1 MSKIRFE
8 WSIESQ
14 QIDRSDGKDPS
25 LKKRRR
31 NALRFLILIV
41 LLLATMGLG
50 AIAVRQRLIDV
61 QNHYAQLLQDTVKAE
76 VAALRIGDLDA
87 WLNFQSA
94 GSEEWRSSQT
104 ALFREYEALKSA
116 GAIELTGSIVAVK
129 IDDTRARVLV
139 QENINGTPYVRLWF
153 YRRDQLGWRHIAPDI
168 AFWGEERQYTG
179 AGVRVN
185 YRAVDETFA
194 QQLIEVVTGWR
205 TRSCS
210 LMNCGALPILQVDIA
225 PNAPDAAAWIDESNL
240 HLRLRSPYV
249 DLARADLPFDG
260 AYRLQVSKLLADR
273 LVMDMSGFRAIYSH
287 DAFFLQESA
296 LNWLSEWLVGVVAD
310 ASLMHSLAQNYGE
323 QAVAELLSV
332 LKPTDDMSIL
342 QEALPVAIETAGLDW
357 RDFIAWRL
365 NTEAELIR
373 ARAENE
379 WLRLYD
385 TSDENV
391 RLAAY
396 QRFNDN
402 VPPRAQRVIDQAI
415 WTTNED
421 IIQLRATAEYE
432 SGSATAVEIVLFN
445 LVNQVWKRAS

>member
-8 WSIESQ
+8 WNIESQ
-14 QIDRSDGKDPS
+14 QIDQSDGKD
-25 LKKRRR
+25 LQRKNRRR
-31 NALRFLILIV
+31 NTLRFLSLIV
-41 LLLATMGLG
+41 LLLAAIGLG

-76 VAALRIGDLDA
+76 VAALRIGDLGA
-87 WLNFQSA
+87 WLSFQSA

-129 IDDTRARVLV
+129 IDDARARVLV

-153 YRRDQLGWRHIAPDI
+153 YRRDQAGWRHIAPDVS
-168 AFWGEERQYTG
+168 FWGEERQYTG
-179 AGVRVN
+179 AGIRVN

-194 QQLIEVVTGWR
+194 QQLGQVAADWR
-205 TRSCS
+205 ARSCN
-210 LMNCGALPILQVDIA
+210 LINCDALPILQVDIS
-225 PNAPDAAAWIDESNL
+225 PNAPEAAAWINENNL
-240 HLRLRSPYV
+240 HLRLRSPYA

-260 AYRLQVSKLLADR
+260 TYRLQVSKLLAER
-273 LVMDMSGFRAIYSH
+273 LLAEMSDFRASYPQ
-287 DAFFLQESA
+287 DAFFLQESG
-296 LNWLSEWLVGVVAD
+296 LNWLSEWLVGVTPD
-310 ASLMHSLAQNYGE
+310 GSLMHSLAQNYGE
-323 QAVAELLSV
+323 QAVVDLLSA
-332 LKPTDDMSIL
+332 LNAPADMSIL

-365 NTEAELIR
+365 NAEAELIT

-385 TSDENV
+385 TSEENV

-402 VPPRAQRVIDQAI
+402 APLRAQRVVDQAI
-415 WTTNED
+415 WTTD
-421 IIQLRATAEYE
+421 GGVTQLRVTVEYE
-432 SGSATAVEIVLFN
+432 SGSETAVEIILFN
-445 LVNQVWKRAS
+445 LVKQVWKRAS